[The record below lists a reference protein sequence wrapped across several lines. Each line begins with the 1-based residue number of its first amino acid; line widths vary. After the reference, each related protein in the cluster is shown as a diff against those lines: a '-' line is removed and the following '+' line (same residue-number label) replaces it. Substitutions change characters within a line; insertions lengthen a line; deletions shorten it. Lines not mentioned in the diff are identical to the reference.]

1 MKSMNSPQGYWQGD
15 QVSTDLKIHKLQ
27 EELQRVTL
35 ENSKLLEK
43 SGVSDGW
50 VKELTGYEGDS
61 RKERREDKRREHQ

>member
-1 MKSMNSPQGYWQGD
+1 M
-15 QVSTDLKIHKLQ
+15 STELKIHKLQ

-61 RKERREDKRREHQ
+61 RKENREDKRREHHQKKKREQTFAMFVV